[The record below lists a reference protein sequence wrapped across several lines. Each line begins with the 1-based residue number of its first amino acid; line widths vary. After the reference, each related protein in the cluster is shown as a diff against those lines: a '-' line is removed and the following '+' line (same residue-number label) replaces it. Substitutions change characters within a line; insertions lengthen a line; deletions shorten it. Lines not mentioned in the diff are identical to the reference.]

1 MSRRP
6 STPRQFVAEEWEP
19 VTKVGQQV
27 KDGEI
32 TSLDDLFQL
41 ALPIKE
47 PEIIDVLL
55 PDLQEEVIDI
65 NLVQKQTDAGEKSS
79 FKATVIVGN
88 ENGFVGIGESKAPEI
103 GPAIRKAILRA
114 KLNILSV
121 RRGCGSWECGCYD
134 PHSIPFQVTGKTGS
148 VRLTL
153 LPAPKGVGL
162 VTADTI
168 KVVLRLAGIQDV
180 WSRTRGHT
188 RTTLNF
194 AHSVFRALQQTN
206 RIMTP
211 QDWTRREG

>member
-6 STPRQFVAEEWEP
+6 RQFDAEEWEP
-19 VTKVGQQV
+19 VTKAGRQV
-27 KDGEI
+27 KAGEI
-32 TSLDDLFQL
+32 TSIEDLFQL
-41 ALPIKE
+41 AVPIKE
-47 PEIIDVLL
+47 PEIIDVLI
-55 PDLQEEVIDI
+55 PGLQEEVIDI
-65 NLVQKQTDAGEKSS
+65 NLVQKQTDAGEKSR

-114 KLNILSV
+114 KLNLISV
-121 RRGCGSWECGCYD
+121 RRGCGSWECGCQD
-134 PHSIPFQVTGKTGS
+134 PHSVPFNVKGKTGS
-148 VRLTL
+148 VRINL

-194 AHSVFRALQQTN
+194 ARSVFRALKKTN
-206 RIMTP
+206 QIMTP
-211 QDWTRREG
+211 KDWTRREE